1 MTENRNIGQDVPAEI
16 LKTVRRGQE
25 AVVEAIKTWTD
36 TVRTMTPPMPGVRL
50 PEVRL
55 PEVRLPFASRLPK
68 PEELVGN
75 AYDLAGKL
83 LAGQRK
89 FAEDVLHATAALL
102 PGSDNAAGNGEQ
114 APGENSAGHKAAG
127 EKAAGEKTAGKN
139 GGTAAKNGGT
149 AAKKNGPSAS

>member
-1 MTENRNIGQDVPAEI
+1 MTENRNMGQDVPAEI

-36 TVRTMTPPMPGVRL
+36 TVRTMTPPMP
-50 PEVRL
+50 EVR
-55 PEVRLPFASRLPK
+55 VPFASRLPK
-68 PEELVGN
+68 PEEFASRLPSPEELVGN
-75 AYDLAGKL
+75 AYDLAEKL

-114 APGENSAGHKAAG
+114 APDRKA
-127 EKAAGEKTAGKN
+127 AGKN
-139 GGTAAKNGGT
+139 GTAAGKNDGAAGKSTGTAG
-149 AAKKNGPSAS
+149 KKNGPSAG

>member
-1 MTENRNIGQDVPAEI
+1 MTENRNIGQDVQAEI

-36 TVRTMTPPMPGVRL
+36 TVRTMTPPL
-50 PEVRL
+50 SD
-55 PEVRLPFASRLPK
+55 VRLPFASRLPK

-89 FAEDVLHATAALL
+89 FAEDVLHATASLL
-102 PGSDNAAGNGEQ
+102 PGSDNDAGNGEQ
-114 APGENSAGHKAAG
+114 APGSKAAG
-127 EKAAGEKTAGKN
+127 QNGSAAS
-139 GGTAAKNGGT
+139 
-149 AAKKNGPSAS
+149 KKNGSSAS